1 MPNGTTTKTKVATQ
15 TKVIIAVGAL
25 LLLGL
30 AAYGFGFIPGVRR
43 AADPRLV
50 TCGNGKLDVRE
61 VCDDGRRN
69 GQSGYCNATCSGQV
83 KVKEE
88 AKKVVNEA
96 AAPAPVPGELIV
108 NVAEDSP
115 SGTTSGSSEQTI
127 GKYIL
132 WNTATSSI
140 ASIVRGGKLTIEADF
155 RHETETTAASPVRLY
170 KTSVTGE
177 NLLASS
183 RVWLSSTSTT
193 RGEIY
198 FTDGTFDINIPGG
211 TTVPIIVTVDT
222 SSATTDNSIWM
233 TLNYLRWKDGVSDVT
248 NKKNFNLTAPTLNY

>member
-1 MPNGTTTKTKVATQ
+1 M
-15 TKVIIAVGAL
+15 I
-25 LLLGL
+25 
-30 AAYGFGFIPGVRR
+30 
-43 AADPRLV
+43 
-50 TCGNGKLDVRE
+50 
-61 VCDDGRRN
+61 
-69 GQSGYCNATCSGQV
+69 
-83 KVKEE
+83 
-88 AKKVVNEA
+88 NEA
-96 AAPAPVPGELIV
+96 AAPAPVPGQLIV

-115 SGTTSGSSEQTI
+115 SGTTSGSSEQII

-140 ASIVRGGKLTIEADF
+140 TSIVRGGKLTIEADF

-193 RGEIY
+193 RGDIY

-211 TTVPIIVTVDT
+211 TTVPLIITVDT
-222 SSATTDNSIWM
+222 SSATADNSIWM

-248 NKKNFNLTAPTLNY
+248 NTKNFNLTAPTLNY